1 MSTLAPRT
9 PAGEAVQSSRRADR
23 KSAQKRATAAA
34 LAPRLGLVA
43 VLALSAVLNT
53 HRLAQN
59 GYANVY
65 YSAGVKSMLGSL
77 HNLLFVSFDPGALM
91 SIDKPPLGLWVQVAS
106 AKLFGFSPLSLLL
119 PEAIAGVLGVAA
131 LYWAMTRTFGS
142 RAALASALALAVFP
156 SFVAVSRDNNLDA
169 VLILLMVL
177 ACGAALRAVERGRW
191 RALLACAV
199 LVGLAFNTKTLAA
212 YLIVPGIALAYAL
225 CAPGSPRRRTLQLLA
240 AGALAIAVSFAW
252 IALVELTPAAQRPYV
267 GGSLNNTEL
276 GLTFEYNGLGRVS
289 GEVGGPGEV
298 PAVPLRPLAPR
309 HAAAHRRPASTPVAT
324 LPLHRPQPAP
334 SLYLPNGRLRHPVAF
349 GGATGPLRLF
359 DENLGDQGGW
369 MLPFALL
376 GLLAIA
382 LTLAPRR
389 RVTPEDTGVAG
400 AREAEA
406 TQAGAREA
414 GTTQAGAMQAGA
426 TQAGAMQARTTQ
438 AGAMQARTTQAGPR
452 DPRLAGLLV
461 FGGWF
466 LLEAAVLSLS
476 KGIVHPYY
484 ISALGPG
491 SAAMVG
497 AGAFAFVDLARRGA
511 RNGMLTSP
519 ALVALAVGL
528 TVVVQ
533 VTLLNR
539 VHYLHWFLPA
549 LVAGAAVGV
558 VGYAILQALH
568 RHVAPAMA
576 LILGV
581 LLIAPGAYA
590 ATTWEA
596 PVEGTFPAAGP
607 LQNAGYGGLDVIAP
621 TVRLD
626 RSLIA
631 YLASHGA
638 TRRWTVLT
646 EASDTAAPLIL
657 LGSHAGALG
666 GYSANDPTM
675 NGAGLARLV
684 ARGQARYVVLG
695 GAYSTRGGNRA
706 INAVPHAC
714 RQVPGQE
721 WGQTAFTPYS
731 LMLFDC
737 SGRERELAGY

>member
-1 MSTLAPRT
+1 MSTLAPHAA
-9 PAGEAVQSSRRADR
+9 AGEGPRSPHTEGDANPARRRA
-23 KSAQKRATAAA
+23 AAA
-34 LAPRLGLVA
+34 LAPRLGLAA

-77 HNLLFVSFDPGALM
+77 HDFLFVSFDPGGLM

-106 AKLFGFSPLSLLL
+106 AKLFGFSALSLLL

-131 LYWAMTRTFGS
+131 LYWAMTRTFGA

-177 ACGAALRAVERGRW
+177 ACGAALRAVEGGRW

-225 CAPGSPRRRTLQLLA
+225 CAPGSPRHRALQLLA
-240 AGALAIAVSFAW
+240 AGTLAAAVSFAW
-252 IALVELTPAAQRPYV
+252 IAFVELTPATQRPYV

-276 GLTFEYNGLGRVS
+276 GLTFGYNGLGRVG
-289 GEVGGPGEV
+289 GEAGGPGEV
-298 PAVPLRPLAPR
+298 PAVPLRPLAPG
-309 HAAAHRRPASTPVAT
+309 HVAAHRTHRRSATVPVAT
-324 LPLHRPQPAP
+324 YPLHRPPPAP
-334 SLYLPNGRLRHPVAF
+334 SLYLPDGRLRHPVAF

-376 GLLAIA
+376 GLVAIA
-382 LTLAPRR
+382 LTLIPGRR
-389 RVTPEDTGVAG
+389 S
-400 AREAEA
+400 AREGSAIP
-406 TQAGAREA
+406 GAPELGR
-414 GTTQAGAMQAGA
+414 
-426 TQAGAMQARTTQ
+426 
-438 AGAMQARTTQAGPR
+438 R

-461 FGGWF
+461 LGGWF

-476 KGIVHPYY
+476 RGIVHPYY

-491 SAAMVG
+491 TAAMIG
-497 AGAFAFVDLARRGA
+497 AGAFAFVDLSRRRAQGA
-511 RNGMLTSP
+511 AFASP
-519 ALVALAVGL
+519 LLVLLAVGI
-528 TVVVQ
+528 TVVAQ

-549 LVAGAAVGV
+549 LVLGAVVGV
-558 VGYAILQALH
+558 AGFAVLQALH

-576 LILGV
+576 LMLGV
-581 LLIAPGAYA
+581 LLFAPGAYA
-590 ATTWEA
+590 TTTWEA

-607 LQNAGYGGLDVIAP
+607 RQNAGYGGLDVIAP

-626 RSLIA
+626 RSLMA

-666 GYSANDPTM
+666 GYSADDPTM

-684 ARGQARYVVLG
+684 AGGQARYVVLG

-706 INAVPHAC
+706 INAVPRAC
-714 RQVPGQE
+714 RQVPGEE

-731 LMLFDC
+731 LVLFDC
-737 SGRERELAGY
+737 AGRERQLAGA

>member
-1 MSTLAPRT
+1 MSALAPHAA
-9 PAGEAVQSSRRADR
+9 AGEGPRRSPTEGDADIAR
-23 KSAQKRATAAA
+23 RSAAA
-34 LAPRLGLVA
+34 VLAPRLGLVA

-77 HNLLFVSFDPGALM
+77 HNFLFVSFDPGGLM

-131 LYWAMTRTFGS
+131 LYWTMTRTFGA

-156 SFVAVSRDNNLDA
+156 SFVAVSRDNNLDS
-169 VLILLMVL
+169 VLILLMIL
-177 ACGAALRAVERGRW
+177 ACGAALRAVEGGRW
-191 RALLACAV
+191 RPLLACAV

-225 CAPGSPRRRTLQLLA
+225 CAPGSPRRRGLQLLA
-240 AGALAIAVSFAW
+240 AGALAVAVSFAW
-252 IALVELTPAAQRPYV
+252 IAFVELTPATQRPYV

-276 GLTFEYNGLGRVS
+276 GLTFEYNGLGRVG

-309 HAAAHRRPASTPVAT
+309 HAAAHSRSASRGVSRGATGSALHRSPPALPAIHPNPPVAHS
-324 LPLHRPQPAP
+324 LPRTPPVR
-334 SLYLPNGRLRHPVAF
+334 SVYLPNGRLRRPVSF

-359 DENLGDQGGW
+359 DENLGDQGSW

-376 GLLAIA
+376 GLVAIA
-382 LTLAPRR
+382 LTLIPGRR
-389 RVTPEDTGVAG
+389 PAQEGSSVAG
-400 AREAEA
+400 TVESGR
-406 TQAGAREA
+406 
-414 GTTQAGAMQAGA
+414 
-426 TQAGAMQARTTQ
+426 
-438 AGAMQARTTQAGPR
+438 R
-452 DPRLAGLLV
+452 DGRLAGLLV
-461 FGGWF
+461 FGGWL

-484 ISALGPG
+484 VSALGPG
-491 SAAMVG
+491 TAAMIG
-497 AGAFAFVDLARRGA
+497 AGAFAFMDLSRRRPRGA
-511 RNGMLTSP
+511 ALAIP
-519 ALVALAVGL
+519 VLVALAVGL
-528 TVVVQ
+528 TVMVQ
-533 VTLLNR
+533 AILLNR
-539 VHYLHWFLPA
+539 AHYLHWFLPA

-558 VGYAILQALH
+558 GSYVVLHALH

-581 LLIAPGAYA
+581 LLVAPGAYA

-607 LQNAGYGGLDVIAP
+607 RQNAGYGGLDVIAP

-638 TRRWTVLT
+638 TPHWTVLT

-666 GYSANDPTM
+666 GYSADDPTM
-675 NGAGLARLV
+675 NGAGLARLI

-706 INAVPHAC
+706 INAVPNAC

-721 WGQTAFTPYS
+721 WGQTAFTRYS
-731 LMLFDC
+731 LVLFDC
-737 SGRERELAGY
+737 FGRERQLAGA

>member
-1 MSTLAPRT
+1 MSAPLAPHAA
-9 PAGEAVQSSRRADR
+9 AGEGPRRFFTEGDANIAR
-23 KSAQKRATAAA
+23 RSAAA
-34 LAPRLGLVA
+34 VLAPRLGLVA

-59 GYANVY
+59 GYANIY

-77 HNLLFVSFDPGALM
+77 HNFLFVSFDPGGLM

-119 PEAIAGVLGVAA
+119 PEAIGGVLGVAA
-131 LYWAMTRTFGS
+131 LYWAMTRAFGA

-169 VLILLMVL
+169 VLILLMIL
-177 ACGAALRAVERGRW
+177 ACGAALRAVEGGRW

-225 CAPGSPRRRTLQLLA
+225 CAPGSPRRRALQLLA
-240 AGALAIAVSFAW
+240 AGALAVAVSFAW
-252 IALVELTPAAQRPYV
+252 IAFVELTPAAQRPYV
-267 GGSLNNTEL
+267 GGSLSNTEL
-276 GLTFEYNGLGRVS
+276 GLTFEYNGLGRVG

-309 HAAAHRRPASTPVAT
+309 RVSARPHLV
-324 LPLHRPQPAP
+324 P
-334 SLYLPNGRLRHPVAF
+334 SLYLPNGRLRHPVSF
-349 GGATGPLRLF
+349 GGTTGPLRLF
-359 DENLGDQGGW
+359 DENLGDQGSW

-376 GLLAIA
+376 GLVAIA
-382 LTLAPRR
+382 LTLIPGRGSAQ
-389 RVTPEDTGVAG
+389 EGSLAAG
-400 AREAEA
+400 AVESGR
-406 TQAGAREA
+406 
-414 GTTQAGAMQAGA
+414 
-426 TQAGAMQARTTQ
+426 
-438 AGAMQARTTQAGPR
+438 R
-452 DPRLAGLLV
+452 DARLAGLLV

-484 ISALGPG
+484 VSALGPG
-491 SAAMVG
+491 TAAMIG
-497 AGAFAFVDLARRGA
+497 AGAFAFMDISRGRSRGA
-511 RNGMLTSP
+511 ALASP
-519 ALVALAVGL
+519 VLVALAVGV

-533 VTLLNR
+533 AILLNR
-539 VHYLHWFLPA
+539 AHYLQWFLPA
-549 LVAGAAVGV
+549 LVVGAAVGIVSYV
-558 VGYAILQALH
+558 VLHALH

-607 LQNAGYGGLDVIAP
+607 RQNAGYGGLDVIAP

-666 GYSANDPTM
+666 GYSADDPTM
-675 NGAGLARLV
+675 NGAGLARLI
-684 ARGQARYVVLG
+684 ARGQARYVALG

-706 INAVPHAC
+706 INAVPNAC

-721 WGQTAFTPYS
+721 WGQTAFTRYS
-731 LMLFDC
+731 LVLFDC
-737 SGRERELAGY
+737 FGRERQLAGA